1 MRRVGFTHVNLS
13 LVSSQA
19 RTLNRMHRP
28 HPVARFEEI
37 ALAAWE
43 AGMHTVAYLIL
54 GLPGENLEE
63 MIQTLTILA
72 RLPVLIGASIFYLT
86 PGSPIAS
93 DFPPMSPEE
102 IFTARS
108 TAMAVE
114 TDCFAREDLY
124 TLFVTARIINFFKG
138 MVLDRTTCTMRE
150 ALGFAYEQG
159 GRERLG
165 AEILGRLGVEGRL
178 YGAGRKKRFPLP
190 NFRNAL
196 FKKVMSAVGKITTL
210 EGKQIIWS
218 EWK

>member
-19 RTLNRMHRP
+19 KTLNRMHRP

-43 AGMHTVAYLIL
+43 SGMHTVAYLIL

-63 MIQTLTILA
+63 MIQTLTTMA
-72 RLPVLIGASIFYLT
+72 RLPVLVGASIFYLT

-93 DFPPMSPEE
+93 DFPPMSVRE
-102 IFTARS
+102 IFTSRS

-138 MVLDRTTCTMRE
+138 MALDGTTCTVGE
-150 ALGFAYEQG
+150 ALGFAYDQG
-159 GRERLG
+159 GRDRLG
-165 AEILGRLGVEGRL
+165 AEILDRLRKEGRL
-178 YGAGRKKRFPLP
+178 YGAGRKKWFPLP
-190 NFRNAL
+190 RFRNAL
-196 FKKVMSAVGKITTL
+196 FERVMAAVGEITTL
-210 EGKQIIWS
+210 EGTRIVWS
-218 EWK
+218 G